1 MRKVFILLL
10 ILSLCCGHLSA
21 QKSNKSQRKEPAQSS
36 ITAICLGTY
45 NIRGDMPDGI
55 NCWVNRR
62 DSLCKLVKRAQL
74 DIVGMQEVMDNQLD
88 DILARTNYAWVGMRG
103 TMDPIFYNAQKYE
116 LLHSELFWISETM
129 KPFSKGW
136 DGKYD
141 RYCQWAKF
149 KDRKTQKV
157 FYVFNTHLDHKGE
170 VARREGAKVILNQ
183 IEKYAKDAPVFVI
196 GDMNSKD
203 NTGAYES
210 FTSKLK
216 DARAIAPQKNG
227 PEGTAHNFGRVSPV
241 RIDYIFINDW
251 VKIHSYA
258 VDDESYPNGFYP
270 SDHYL
275 VFVKATL

>member
-1 MRKVFILLL
+1 MKKATLLVL
-10 ILSLCCGHLSA
+10 ILVILGGSIQA
-21 QKSNKSQRKEPAQSS
+21 KKQKKITTNS
-36 ITAICLGTY
+36 ISTTSICLGTY

-55 NCWVNRR
+55 NCWTNRR

-88 DILARTNYAWVGMRG
+88 DILSRTDYQWVGMRG
-103 TMDPIFYNAQKYE
+103 TMDPILFNATKYE
-116 LLHSELFWISETM
+116 LLHAELFWISETM

-149 KDRKTQKV
+149 KERKTQKE

-170 VARREGAKVILNQ
+170 VARREGAKVILAQ
-183 IEKYAKDAPVFVI
+183 IEKYAKDAPVFVV

-203 NTGAYES
+203 DTGAYQS
-210 FTSKLK
+210 FTTKLK
-216 DARAIAPQKNG
+216 DAKALAKEKKG
-227 PEGTAHNFGRVSPV
+227 PEGTAHNFGKVSPV
-241 RIDYIFINDW
+241 RIDYVFVNQAVT
-251 VKIHSYA
+251 VKSYT

-275 VFVKATL
+275 VFVKAEF